1 MNKIKKKLGIYI
13 RVSSEKQLREGF
25 SFEDQEEKLIAEADR
40 EKTDYIVYRD
50 GGISGTNTEK
60 RDGLQQ
66 LLRDVEIGLISKVY
80 VTKISRLARNSR
92 DLQNI
97 LFEFERNN
105 VFFKS
110 ISDGIDTSTPMGNVM
125 VKLMGIFAEMERDTI
140 MEQTRAGLMK
150 RAKEGKMYGSGP
162 ILGYDR
168 VVDEESK
175 KNTTK
180 IIINEEEKVIIELI
194 YSLYLGGYGYKA
206 IINRLNKQGYRTKR
220 RKLFSIN
227 TVKNTLEN
235 PLYAGIIRYGRFKD
249 WTKKKRKGMS
259 VDYILVDGEHEA
271 IVSKEDWEKVKE
283 KMGQNQRRKTPVGT
297 YLLSGTLTCPE
308 CRSKMVGTKSKYN
321 TKKGPVERNYY
332 VCSQYYNKGLT
343 ACHSNGIRVDLI
355 DPIVLSKV
363 SKIFSSSKLMEVLF
377 EYVQESTINEST
389 SDGKIRVLELE
400 IEKNHNRKLELR
412 ELYTEGIISGKELK
426 EDIIKIDK
434 KSKQYIDLI
443 TDIEQNPDY
452 KNKMSINITKEEIKE
467 YLEGISKTFIESKN
481 DEKLLVKQLLRTMIN
496 SISIISKDTLAI
508 DTDIKYDEILFR
520 LLNQEKSLG

>member
-1 MNKIKKKLGIYI
+1 MDKIKKKLGLYI

-40 EKTDYIVYRD
+40 EKMDYIVYKD

-60 RDGLQQ
+60 RDGLKQ
-66 LLRDVEIGLISKVY
+66 LLRDVELGLISKVY

-180 IIINEEEKVIIELI
+180 IIINEDEKVIIELI

-206 IINRLNKQGYRTKR
+206 ITNKLNKQGYRTKR

-235 PLYAGIIRYGRFKD
+235 PLYAGFIRYGKFKD
-249 WTKKKRKGMS
+249 WTKKRRKGMS
-259 VDYILVDGEHEA
+259 EDYIFVEGDHEA
-271 IVSKEDWEKVKE
+271 IVSKEDWEKVKD
-283 KMGQNQRRKTPVGT
+283 KMGQNQRRKTPVGS

-308 CRSKMVGTKSKYN
+308 CGSKMVGTKSKYN
-321 TKKGPVERNYY
+321 TKKGPVERLYY

-355 DPIVLSKV
+355 DPVIISKV
-363 SKIFSSSKLMEVLF
+363 SEVFNSDELVDILS
-377 EYVQESTINEST
+377 EYIKESTINES
-389 SDGKIRVLELE
+389 SLDGKIRVLELE
-400 IEKNHNRKLELR
+400 IEKNNNRKLELR

-426 EDIIKIDK
+426 EDIIKIDN
-434 KSKQYIDLI
+434 KSEQYRQLI
-443 TDIEQNPDY
+443 IDIEQNP
-452 KNKMSINITKEEIKE
+452 KHNKSVHIVVTKEDIKDF
-467 YLEGISKTFIESKN
+467 LKGISKRLIESKN
-481 DEKLLVKQLLRTMIN
+481 EEKLIVKQLLRTMIN
-496 SISIISKDTLAI
+496 KISIISKDTLAVE
-508 DTDIKYDEILFR
+508 TDIKYDEILFR
-520 LLNQEKSLG
+520 LLNQENQVG